1 MQKCNNCGAPIENNI
16 CPYCGTSYEILD
28 IRMPEVNDFKKTR
41 IQQYKNEREAYKA
54 RYKELYGV
62 TWGVSNKLNVAFLVT
77 LIFIVLSFIALPVL
91 ILAAP
96 MAFVILPIFLIK
108 QVKQT
113 NGMKKQGF
121 TISGV
126 KKKQ

>member
-1 MQKCNNCGAPIENNI
+1 MQKCNNCGAPLENSI
-16 CPYCGTSYEILD
+16 CPYCGTSYEVSD
-28 IRMPEVNDFKKTR
+28 VRMSEVEDFKETR
-41 IQQYKNEREAYKA
+41 IQQYTNDREVYKT

-62 TWGVSNKLNVAFLVT
+62 TWGVSKKLNVAFLVT
-77 LIFIVLSFIALPVL
+77 LISVVLSFIALPVL

-96 MAFVILPIFLIK
+96 MALIILPIFLVK
-108 QVKQT
+108 QIKQT
-113 NGMKKQGF
+113 NEMKKQGF